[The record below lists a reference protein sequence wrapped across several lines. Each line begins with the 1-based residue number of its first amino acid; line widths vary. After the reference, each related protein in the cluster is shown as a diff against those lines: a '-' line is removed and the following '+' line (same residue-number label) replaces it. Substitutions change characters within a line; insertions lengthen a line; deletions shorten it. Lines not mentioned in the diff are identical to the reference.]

1 MRNTGIIR
9 IGAHVLL
16 GSRVSSASGGG
27 GGGGGGGG
35 SAPSATTLRM
45 SHLSAGRPYVT
56 FLAPAETNADGLRR
70 LHIKTFADS
79 AS

>member
-1 MRNTGIIR
+1 MALSIR
-9 IGAHVLL
+9 GLILNVPTMA
-16 GSRVSSASGGG
+16 STSS
-27 GGGGGGGG
+27 GGGG